1 MKCQQS
7 PKNSTATTTTATGE
21 MRHRLVKVFGN
32 QLSVFIS
39 CDGMEHLVGVQLAS
53 VLKRETF
60 NMYRSMKIK
69 EIPVL
74 RANPRELEFLV
85 KIKAVRTGTHS
96 VSLVPY
102 SKGLYFL
109 ADSLDKAPQFLP
121 LESGTA
127 GAGKKR
133 KRPSKKRRNRAQPL
147 QRKVSYLTAQP
158 TIHRRKPLPWN
169 VHRSLRAKEFRR
181 IVRADAER
189 AIRASKKLAL
199 SSSLA
204 AVAAVDAAV
213 QHVDDVSAAIVVD
226 TPVISTAA
234 MALADVV
241 AAHSHSHSSSSS
253 IQMPSK
259 PCGPSRTTSLPPP
272 PQKLRLDLLTAA
284 AVHSNVA
291 TVPHT
296 PDHHEEPPYGHAGL
310 GAVFAA
316 ASSYGMFTSSQSHS
330 PSMSPPSF
338 ALSPPNRT
346 SSQSHSLLSPTAVH
360 SDVVSAYFSGY
371 QHSTPTT
378 TATHSAPIF

>member
-1 MKCQQS
+1 MKSQPQ
-7 PKNSTATTTTATGE
+7 KNLVTAGE
-21 MRHRLVKVFGN
+21 MRHRVVKVFGH

-39 CDGMEHLVGVQLAS
+39 CDGVEHLVGVQLAA

-69 EIPVL
+69 SIQVL

-96 VSLVPY
+96 VTLVPY
-102 SKGLYFL
+102 AHGLYFV
-109 ADSLDKAPQFLP
+109 ADSLDKAPQFLQ
-121 LESGTA
+121 LEGANAGT
-127 GAGKKR
+127 GKKR

-189 AIRASKKLAL
+189 AIRTSKKLAL

-204 AVAAVDAAV
+204 AAAAA
-213 QHVDDVSAAIVVD
+213 
-226 TPVISTAA
+226 
-234 MALADVV
+234 
-241 AAHSHSHSSSSS
+241 SSSPCGLEEGAL
-253 IQMPSK
+253 PSVGFAAASVMHEK
-259 PCGPSRTTSLPPP
+259 QPPQQSLSKQCGPSRATSLPPP
-272 PQKLRLDLLTAA
+272 PHKLRLDLLTAA
-284 AVHSNVA
+284 AVHSNVT
-291 TVPHT
+291 TVPRT
-296 PDHHEEPPYGHAGL
+296 PDHHEEPPYGHGGL

-316 ASSYGMFTSSQSHS
+316 AAAASNASLSSLSSSAALSTSVAL
-330 PSMSPPSF
+330 PPSY
-338 ALSPPNRT
+338 ALSPPNST
-346 SSQSHSLLSPTAVH
+346 STASASSLLSPTAVH

-371 QHSTPTT
+371 QHTTSTQT
-378 TATHSAPIF
+378 APIF